1 MQSMDALQRDMRS
14 AFLDGAPGMLVS
26 AVVWLLA
33 GTVCARYGMHA
44 AVWTLLVGGA
54 LIHPVSTIA
63 LKLSGKSARA
73 PKGSAL
79 THLAMATTAWLIVG
93 CVLCYGLYTANPA
106 WFFPAMLLVIG
117 SRYLA
122 FQTLF
127 GHRLY
132 WLCGAALI
140 AAGWLCASA
149 GISPAATAFVG
160 SAVEGTFAG
169 ILLLSA
175 RRAAA

>member
-1 MQSMDALQRDMRS
+1 MQSIDALQREMRG
-14 AFLDGAPGMLVS
+14 AFLHGAPGMLVS
-26 AVVWLLA
+26 AGVWLLA
-33 GTVCARYGMHA
+33 GIVCARTGMHA

-54 LIHPVSTIA
+54 LIHPVSTLA
-63 LKLSGKSARA
+63 LKLAGKSARA
-73 PKGSAL
+73 PEGSAL
-79 THLAMATTAWLIVG
+79 THLAMATTVWLIVG
-93 CVLCYGLYTANPA
+93 CVLSYGLYTANPA

-132 WLCGAALI
+132 WVCGAALI

-160 SAVEGTFAG
+160 SAVEGAFAG

-175 RRAAA
+175 RRTAA

>member
-1 MQSMDALQRDMRS
+1 MQTLDDLQREMRI

-33 GTVCARYGMHA
+33 AIVCARSGMPN
-44 AVWTLLVGGA
+44 AVWTLLIGGA
-54 LIHPVSTIA
+54 LIHPVSTIV
-63 LKLSGKSARA
+63 LKVVGRSARA
-73 PKGSAL
+73 KGSAL

-93 CVLCYGLYTANPA
+93 CVLAYGLYTANPA

-122 FQTLF
+122 FQALF
-127 GHRLY
+127 GQRLY

-140 AAGWLCASA
+140 AAGWLSVTA
-149 GISPAATAFVG
+149 GISPTSAAFVG
-160 SAVEGTFAG
+160 SGIEGVFG
-169 ILLLSA
+169 GFLLLNA
-175 RRAAA
+175 RRAAT